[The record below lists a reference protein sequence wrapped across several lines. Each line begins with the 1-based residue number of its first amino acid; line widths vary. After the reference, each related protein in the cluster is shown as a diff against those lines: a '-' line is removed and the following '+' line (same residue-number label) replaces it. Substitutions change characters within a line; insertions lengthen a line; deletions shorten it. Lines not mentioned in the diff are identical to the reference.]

1 MLCSDVFN
9 IRESYY
15 TGLQLPVVI
24 ALAVVIG
31 VCLVGISYLVWQK
44 KRVKAF
50 RQYKQLYVDS
60 RN

>member
-1 MLCSDVFN
+1 M
-9 IRESYY
+9 
-15 TGLQLPVVI
+15 PVVI

>member
-1 MLCSDVFN
+1 M
-9 IRESYY
+9 
-15 TGLQLPVVI
+15 PVVI

-60 RN
+60 RNWRSVPAFSRCIGFTI